1 MIILR
6 GWYNMNFTI
15 KDPNR
20 IDGCIASGKTE
31 SMEYFIKTWILSFNP
46 NAKINMLSENAFM
59 YRNDVYKFF
68 K

>member
-46 NAKINMLSENAFM
+46 NAKINLLS
-59 YRNDVYKFF
+59 
-68 K
+68 